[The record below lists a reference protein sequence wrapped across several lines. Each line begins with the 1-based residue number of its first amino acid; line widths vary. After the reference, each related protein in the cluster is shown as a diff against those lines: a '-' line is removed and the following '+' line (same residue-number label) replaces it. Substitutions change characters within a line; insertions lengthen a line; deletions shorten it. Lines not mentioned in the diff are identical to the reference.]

1 MSQVLLIEPD
11 RLLAKTYESA
21 IKGAGHKVNVVGS
34 SQAAINIASKVVPDI
49 VVLEIQLIEHS
60 GIEFLYEFRSYSD
73 WQDIPVL
80 MHTNVPYFEFRDG
93 WPLLDRGLGVS
104 AYKYKPVTNLE
115 ELVSTIGELV
125 KSGD

>member
-21 IKGAGHKVNVVGS
+21 IKGAGHKVNVAGS
-34 SQAAINIASKVVPDI
+34 SQAAINIASKVAPDI

-93 WPLLDRGLGVS
+93 WTLLDRGLGVS